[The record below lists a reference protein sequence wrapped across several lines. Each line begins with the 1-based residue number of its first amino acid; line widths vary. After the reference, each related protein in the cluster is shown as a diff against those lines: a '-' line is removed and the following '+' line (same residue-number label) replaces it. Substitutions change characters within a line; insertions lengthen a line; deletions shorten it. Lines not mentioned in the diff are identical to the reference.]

1 MSSSEYYTFL
11 GTTCDWKCHNSV
23 ENENIFSCDNVMLD
37 YFLAWLHIFAY
48 FNFYKIH
55 LVVKHPV
62 GNGVPVYYLILVNTY
77 ASECVS
83 THHLLF
89 LWYATS
95 HGTKK
100 GRIC

>member
-37 YFLAWLHIFAY
+37 YFLAWSHIFAY

-62 GNGVPVYYLILVNTY
+62 YNSDEIPN
-77 ASECVS
+77 CVR
-83 THHLLF
+83 TVRCQ
-89 LWYATS
+89 
-95 HGTKK
+95 TKPPSFAVQNPRWSK
-100 GRIC
+100 

>member
-37 YFLAWLHIFAY
+37 YFLAWSHIFAY

-62 GNGVPVYYLILVNTY
+62 CSMFMGPK
-77 ASECVS
+77 
-83 THHLLF
+83 HFH
-89 LWYATS
+89 
-95 HGTKK
+95 KK
-100 GRIC
+100 VVHMLQCD

>member
-37 YFLAWLHIFAY
+37 YFLAWSHIFAY
-48 FNFYKIH
+48 FNFYKNH

-62 GNGVPVYYLILVNTY
+62 HAKT
-77 ASECVS
+77 VS
-83 THHLLF
+83 HRNL
-89 LWYATS
+89 
-95 HGTKK
+95 
-100 GRIC
+100 